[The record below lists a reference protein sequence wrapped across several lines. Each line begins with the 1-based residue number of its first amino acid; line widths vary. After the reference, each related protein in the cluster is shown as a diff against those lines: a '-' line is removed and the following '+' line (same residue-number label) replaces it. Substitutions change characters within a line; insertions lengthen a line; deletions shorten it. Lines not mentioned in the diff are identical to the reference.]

1 MIRGGVVMLDVGDVE
16 RAVRFYVETLG
27 MKLVEER
34 PDGSAILDAGEGFL
48 VGLQKST
55 REAPGGSAGG
65 VTFFPKIPIDEA
77 IAVLENRGVTFS
89 VERTKHFV
97 IARFRDPDANP
108 LCLAQPVGAHPG

>member
-1 MIRGGVVMLDVGDVE
+1 MLDVGDVG

-34 PDGSAILDAGEGFL
+34 PDGSVVLDAGEGFR

-55 REAPGGSAGG
+55 REAPGTSGTG

-77 IAVLENRGVTFS
+77 IAVLENRGVSFT
-89 VERTKHFV
+89 VERTEHFV
-97 IARFRDPDANP
+97 LARFRDPDANP
-108 LCLAQPVGAHPG
+108 LCLAQAVAPGQG